1 MSYTEFCNYCGK
13 EYVPKRRGVQ
23 QFCSNSCRSRN
34 WQINQKKK
42 QHLLV
47 KNEQETSKMA
57 KISQSN
63 KLTAAGIGNAA
74 IGTAAVDLTKH
85 LLTPEHKRN
94 ATKED
99 IRKLSS
105 LMKGQR
111 YFPVN
116 NLPND
121 TFGKRPFYD
130 IETGNIIHKHSL

>member
-1 MSYTEFCNYCGK
+1 MKNTELCNYCGK
-13 EYVPKRRGVQ
+13 EYVPRRRGVQ

-42 QHLLV
+42 ELLTV
-47 KNEQETSKMA
+47 KKEQERSEVE
-57 KISQSN
+57 IIPQSD

-74 IGTAAVDLTKH
+74 IGTAAVDFAKH

-99 IRKLSS
+99 ISKLSS

-116 NLPND
+116 NVPND
-121 TFGKRPFYD
+121 PFGRKPFFD
-130 IETGNIIHKHSL
+130 IETGNIIYKN